1 MSGNRH
7 QQALRSAM
15 TMLCIAV
22 FLFSYVNATMFWHG
36 HSRAGYW
43 VFHSHIAS
51 ASHRAAPSENPHN
64 AAELLLIEAAN
75 QISCTDE
82 VMPACDL
89 EPLRTVLGTVQ
100 TQPESGTGI
109 CLHDLS
115 LLRGPPALV

>member
-1 MSGNRH
+1 
-7 QQALRSAM
+7 M

-75 QISCTDE
+75 QASFTDE